1 MKLENKI
8 IKTVLFP
15 IFLAIGLSIIVVN
28 IFLYK
33 YSFRAVDP
41 QLYNNIIETEKNVAN
56 SNIKV
61 ANLLISKFLYQYQV
75 VLEEIEAIYN
85 NIANFGKNDS
95 IINET
100 TIINGYKLSI
110 NYSKELNNRSEYE
123 TGVWF
128 IDQNITEINQLNE
141 LPYKQLSIAS
151 QCIQAIYS
159 IYSILNGSITNVYF
173 AFDSSELMFV
183 FPTSE
188 VKNSGL
194 INYFSNYKNNPKWC
208 NDETG
213 KNIEYYYYKCRDW
226 YVKIIEITNNTNVDP
241 NKNFIVIPP
250 YEDIISEKSN
260 TKNLVYTL
268 CIYFKDILDKNA
280 SVIYICVDLLPDE
293 LFDTLD
299 KFNSKFRGY
308 FLVSTVGSIYP
319 FYYPKIISNNNNMA
333 LNEFEFG
340 WEETF
345 YLKEKDEFNSYVI
358 NLMNYDYTQTYQDM
372 IDYNLSLFS
381 LIIDNNSF
389 YKNGKIYNYSIHPI
403 FINHHNRNIHLLSI
417 IYIYSKSNLIE
428 QIFSFQYSF
437 ETKLYLELGLFIYFG
452 FVLLFLAK
460 LCLKLLA
467 KFIVIPIK
475 NVDYML
481 KGINIGG
488 ENRLEYIDSL
498 KSLVESDYNQNNN
511 PKELKSTHLKNNEHS
526 KKNVFLSEKNNE
538 NDFLLSKSSYIEQ
551 NDNEKNK
558 LSENIEKEL
567 HFYDFDEELLQFRPK
582 EINSI
587 FKILLNLKEVFLL
600 TSKNDL
606 DSQKL
611 INFAKSENI
620 FYNVKNK
627 EGSYLCQSNLGNLLN
642 QNLNYD
648 KAIYHLCKS
657 LQDPKLKKFL
667 SKNIS
672 DEYDVSD
679 SLCINVDN
687 LYNKNYLSEKSN
699 ILVKKQLNANH
710 KTFSRSTIVNLIH
723 NRYNKLIHIYY
734 NFFSFLQK
742 SNKKYE
748 DLSGF
753 FINSNYHTIGYY
765 HKILIQ
771 YIFLSYASNDLIK
784 IGESILDYLEFLIKF
799 KLKINKDYKD
809 TLYKHY
815 EKVPYYNEKQTVK
828 KKYFNK
834 IISWFDVFEHYV
846 NYILENTQL
855 GNDKYIID
863 LYARNILEI
872 NEVKNNNLSTF
883 LFRINLQRADYLK
896 GKFAYICKKYD
907 DALYY
912 FIRASKNKSIVL
924 DGLIQKKALK
934 HLYKVALKLE
944 YKIKSYN
951 LSNINFEHKEMKLN
965 INEEPKQYTYL
976 YSIQKIIKEIKSDIQ
991 QTNEK
996 QIKDVLIIVDSI
1008 GIENTIFSNYLDE
1021 VKIILKN
1028 YLTDSDRFS
1037 LFIFDSKCRLLC
1049 PMMEKNKIDIINL
1062 INYMD
1067 TYNEKRYTLSSE
1079 SEINTNTFS
1088 ISNSINSEMLSSSEQ
1103 STLNNEMTLKEIID
1117 SLNYCINYLLMKNN
1131 PDNENYVLYFTNLFS
1146 DENEENNIYLNNRFK
1161 LHINRIKKDR
1171 TINFILVCRINNNIQ
1186 NNIRDEIVNNKILNG
1201 FGDKSEFINYDN
1213 MKKIKTLLSRNT
1225 IINDKIIFPNEIY
1238 QFSK

>member
-8 IKTVLFP
+8 LKTVLFP
-15 IFLAIGLSIIVVN
+15 IFLAIGVSIVVVN

-41 QLYNNIIETEKNVAN
+41 ELYENIIETEKNVAN

-61 ANLLISKFLYQYQV
+61 ANLLISKFLYQYQI
-75 VLEEIEAIYN
+75 VLEETEALYK
-85 NIANFGKNDS
+85 NIAKYGKIDS
-95 IINET
+95 IMNET
-100 TIINGYKLSI
+100 TIVNGYKLSL
-110 NYSKELNNRSEYE
+110 NYTKELGNRSDLE

-128 IDQNITEINQLNE
+128 INPKITELNQLSE
-141 LPYKQLSIAS
+141 LAYKQISIAS
-151 QCIQAIYS
+151 QCIQTIYS
-159 IYSILNGSITNVYF
+159 IFIILNNVITNIYF
-173 AFDSSELMFV
+173 AFDSSELLFIY
-183 FPTSE
+183 PSKE
-188 VKNSGL
+188 VNNSGL
-194 INYFSNYKNNPKWC
+194 INYFNSYKLNPKWC
-208 NDETG
+208 NDEDG
-213 KNIEYYYYKCRDW
+213 KNIDYYYYKCRDW
-226 YVKIIEITNNTNVDP
+226 YVKIIEILNNVNVYK

-250 YEDIISEKSN
+250 YEDINTENGKSI
-260 TKNLVYTL
+260 NLVFTL
-268 CIYFKDILDKNA
+268 CVYFNDLLDKNS
-280 SVIYICVDLLPDE
+280 SVLYICIDLLPEE
-293 LFDTLD
+293 LFNTLD

-333 LNEFEFG
+333 LSEFEFG

-345 YLKEKDEFNSYVI
+345 YLKEKDEFNSNVI
-358 NLMNYDYTQTYQDM
+358 NLMNYDYTNMFKD
-372 IDYNLSLFS
+372 INDYNLTLFS
-381 LIIDNNSF
+381 LVDDTNYF

-403 FINHHNRNIHLLSI
+403 FINHNNINIHLLSI
-417 IYIYSKSNLIE
+417 IYIYSKANLIE
-428 QIFSFQYSF
+428 QIFTYQYSF

-452 FVLLFLAK
+452 FILLFLAK
-460 LCLKLLA
+460 ICLKLLA

-475 NVDYML
+475 NVHYML

-498 KSLVESDYNQNNN
+498 KSLVENDYVD
-511 PKELKSTHLKNNEHS
+511 KEINSKNLKNNEHS
-526 KKNVFLSEKNNE
+526 KKNTISVEKYNE
-538 NDFLLSKSSYIEQ
+538 NDFLLTKSSY
-551 NDNEKNK
+551 NEKDETEK
-558 LSENIEKEL
+558 SEKISENIEKEL
-567 HFYDFDEELLQFRPK
+567 HFYEFDEELLQFRPK
-582 EINSI
+582 EINSLV
-587 FKILLNLKEVFLL
+587 KILLNLKEVFLL

-611 INFAKSENI
+611 INFSKSENI

-627 EGSYLCQSNLGNLLN
+627 EGSYLCQSNIGNLLS

-648 KAIYHLCKS
+648 KAIYHLCIS

-687 LYNKNYLSEKSN
+687 LYNKNYLLEKSN
-699 ILVKKQLNANH
+699 ILVKKQINANH
-710 KTFSRSTIVNLIH
+710 KTFSQSTIVNLIH
-723 NRYNKLIHIYY
+723 NRYNKLVHIYY

-809 TLYKHY
+809 ILYKHY
-815 EKVPYYNEKQTVK
+815 EKVPYYNEKQNIK

-863 LYARNILEI
+863 LYARNITET

-965 INEEPKQYTYL
+965 INDDPKQYTYL
-976 YSIQKIIKEIKSDIQ
+976 YSIQKILKEIKSDIK

-996 QIKDVLIIVDSI
+996 QIKDIMIILDSI

-1028 YLTDSDRFS
+1028 YLTDYDRFC
-1037 LFIFDSKCRLLC
+1037 LFVFDNKCRIIC

-1067 TYNEKRYTLSSE
+1067 NYNEKRNNNLNSE
-1079 SEINTNTFS
+1079 SEINTNTYT
-1088 ISNSINSEMLSSSEQ
+1088 ISNSMNSDILSSSEQ
-1103 STLNNEMTLKEIID
+1103 SSINNEMTLKEIID
-1117 SLNYCINYLLMKNN
+1117 SINYCINYLLMKNN
-1131 PDNENYVLYFTNLFS
+1131 PNNENYILYFTNLFS

-1161 LHINRIKKDR
+1161 LHINRIKKDNA
-1171 TINFILVCRINNNIQ
+1171 INFILICRINVNIQ
-1186 NNIRDEIVNNKILNG
+1186 NNIRDEIVNNKILSG

-1213 MKKIKTLLSRNT
+1213 MKKIKTILSRNT